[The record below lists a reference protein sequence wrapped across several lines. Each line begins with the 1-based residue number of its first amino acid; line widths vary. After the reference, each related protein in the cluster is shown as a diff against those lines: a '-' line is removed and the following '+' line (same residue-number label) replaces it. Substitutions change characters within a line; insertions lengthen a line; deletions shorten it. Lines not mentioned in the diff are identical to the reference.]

1 MPVPTLNPAVSH
13 SMPESETPEVTCALP
28 TDPSHCGQKGD
39 NPQRHLNE
47 DRNMK
52 PGIIFGV
59 VLVIIIGAIIASHQM
74 TESGNK
80 HFDQAGENWKQN

>member
-1 MPVPTLNPAVSH
+1 MSA
-13 SMPESETPEVTCALP
+13 SETPKMTCGLP
-28 TDPSHCGQKGD
+28 ADPSHCDQKGD

-47 DRNMK
+47 GRNMK

-80 HFDQAGENWKQN
+80 HFDKAGENWKQN